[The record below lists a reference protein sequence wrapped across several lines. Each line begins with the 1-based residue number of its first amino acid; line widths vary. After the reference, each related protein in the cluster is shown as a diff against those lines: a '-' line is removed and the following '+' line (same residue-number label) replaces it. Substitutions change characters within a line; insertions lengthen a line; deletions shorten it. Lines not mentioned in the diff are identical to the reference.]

1 MGLECIGFY
10 DVKDFDLDGE
20 LNMGLP
26 VPLFGKVQPG
36 DLRYK
41 DQDGDG
47 YIDDTDIVFL
57 GNPSYPSLYASLGAE
72 MKYRGFDFSLLV
84 TASAGGTVNLM
95 DYSAWKPFM
104 NYGTVFEW
112 ASNAWVYYPEA
123 QLDTRDT
130 ATFPRLTTR
139 QNDNNYRTSSFWI
152 KKNDFLRLSHV
163 ELGYTVKKFR
173 VYVSGENL
181 FTLSSLLTKYKM
193 DPETVNYGYPAAMS
207 VNLGVQ
213 VSF

>member
-1 MGLECIGFY
+1 
-10 DVKDFDLDGE
+10 
-20 LNMGLP
+20 
-26 VPLFGKVQPG
+26 
-36 DLRYK
+36 
-41 DQDGDG
+41 
-47 YIDDTDIVFL
+47 
-57 GNPSYPSLYASLGAE
+57 
-72 MKYRGFDFSLLV
+72 
-84 TASAGGTVNLM
+84 
-95 DYSAWKPFM
+95 M

-112 ASNAWVYYPEA
+112 ASNAWAYYPEA
-123 QLDTRDT
+123 QLDTRET

-173 VYVSGENL
+173 VYVSGQNL